1 MKLPKTLL
9 VAFFFILSLKSFS
22 QKDTLESDLF
32 YVSQNLVAWHTILND
47 NYQFNDTADQKYKRF
62 KEDLNQGD
70 FLDSLIFLFK
80 SKNDSI
86 SPINYNFLNKKKF
99 LVLNQ
104 AYYELLRDTSKIN
117 TLIERIRS
125 SITNNINTL
134 DSISNND
141 KRDSIEFINHDI
153 RLSQL
158 SLRSELNYLLRLS
171 KNSQLQ
177 TENIHLK
184 EDSKFKESLNFQI
197 SEATDNFD
205 FSFSDIEIPQYKIPS
220 QNDMIDALAI
230 FIANRFKEE
239 VALTFIDKF
248 RNNIATDSILKIIFP
263 RTYKML
269 NSIQIYSNPSFG
281 KSWKEAFAYDLATIQ
296 QNIKQSVLKS
306 CSKKQSRCD
315 ENHSKSLFLK
325 DQICYYATII
335 EILDEIKQGT
345 NFFDLI
351 ELTIK
356 NNGLCEK
363 KVSYKLLKL
372 VNYFNNNLRTY
383 NSTHYFPKIS
393 DWNKIQNSYF
403 GEKYINHYLHSDLKS
418 ILGED
423 YDTTR
428 VKKRIPY
435 IIVKYNRLEQ
445 VLRELA
451 TNSDQGK
458 GNGVSNLY
466 QYWNAIEDLISEIS
480 TLFEE
485 EGEIVK
491 YIEVIHTAIEIQKSI
506 EAKNFGSMVNHSS
519 HLLQLLINQS
529 KPINNTDFEIF
540 IRKKYKE
547 KPNNYKVLYNAYKA
561 FDTINIKR
569 INNKKEYKQI
579 KKEYFKKE
587 YFNDMFQPQ
596 KKLFFLRYQDT
607 IIAYHRDSIIIT
619 CNSDTIDLDKAFT
632 KIDEKIQIHVKEKDT
647 IYSFNDTIKQSIIL
661 SILISISDNN
671 NKDFISYY
679 LYTKLFQYSDQD
691 SIYILNNSSI
701 VLDHIINTLSFI
713 VDILTVENS
722 KDLSKLITSKAAPVS
737 SYKIKRNNRFSID
750 LNSFPQLYA
759 GVEVTKKKLFFKE
772 EVDNSW
778 AGVTGFSCP
787 IGVSLSWGTKSKC
800 NSPLSLK
807 RSSYIKKNGQYKY
820 LKGNSNSILLSII
833 DIGAVVSFRIT
844 NGEEPSLPKKIVFEQ
859 FLAPGIYYMHG
870 IKKTPLVFTIGTQF
884 TPKLR
889 SFGEEETELFGAIR
903 FSAGIAFDIPL
914 YNVYHFTKRQSRI
927 YSDL

>member
-1 MKLPKTLL
+1 MKLAKALL
-9 VAFFFILSLKSFS
+9 VAFFVILSLKSFS
-22 QKDTLESDLF
+22 QKNTLESDLI
-32 YVSQNLVAWHTILND
+32 YISQNLVTWYTILEG
-47 NYQFNDTADQKYKRF
+47 NYQFKDTADQNYKSF
-62 KEDLNQGD
+62 KEDLNQGG

-86 SPINYNFLNKKKF
+86 SPINYNFLNKKNF

-104 AYYELLRDTSKIN
+104 AYYELLRDTSKID

-125 SITNNINTL
+125 SITN
-134 DSISNND
+134 NND

-153 RLSQL
+153 

-281 KSWKEAFAYDLATIQ
+281 KSWKEAFAYDLTTIQ

-306 CSKKQSRCD
+306 CRNKKSPCD
-315 ENHSKSLFLK
+315 ENASKSLFLK

-356 NNGLCEK
+356 NNGLCGEK
-363 KVSYKLLKL
+363 ISLKLLKL
-372 VNYFNNNLRTY
+372 VSYFNNNLRTY

-403 GEKYINHYLHSDLKS
+403 GEKYINHYLHSDLKY

-480 TLFEE
+480 TLFKE

-529 KPINNTDFEIF
+529 EPINNTDFEIF

-547 KPNNYKVLYNAYKA
+547 KPNNYEDLYNAYKA
-561 FDTINIKR
+561 FDTVNIKR
-569 INNKKEYKQI
+569 INNKREYKQI
-579 KKEYFKKE
+579 KKDD
-587 YFNDMFQPQ
+587 FNGMFQPQ
-596 KKLFFLRYQDT
+596 KKLFFLRYRDT

-619 CNSDTIDLDKAFT
+619 CNSDTIDLDTAFT

-647 IYSFNDTIKQSIIL
+647 IYSFNDTTKQSIIL
-661 SILISISDNN
+661 NTLISKSDNN

-772 EVDNSW
+772 KVDNSW

-800 NSPLSLK
+800 DSPLSLK